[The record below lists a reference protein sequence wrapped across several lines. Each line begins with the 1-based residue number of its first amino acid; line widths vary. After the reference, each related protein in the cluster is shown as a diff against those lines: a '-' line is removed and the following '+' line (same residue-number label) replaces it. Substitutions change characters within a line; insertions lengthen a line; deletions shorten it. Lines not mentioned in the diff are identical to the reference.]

1 MSNANPVSV
10 EYPTDE
16 CLDAAVD
23 ALRGHTIAVL
33 TGAGVSTDSGI
44 PDYRGAG
51 APVRAPMTFQ
61 NFMADLDYRKRYWAG
76 SHLGWKRFSAA
87 RPNPGHAALVELEL
101 AGIVDGII
109 TQNVDGLHLRAGSQ
123 RVVDLHGTMDRVRCL
138 TCGQFY
144 ARQSIADQITAAN
157 PWIDTEE
164 AFELSPDGD
173 VEVRDVQ
180 AFVLPEC
187 SVCGGVLK
195 PDVVFF
201 GEFVPK
207 EKFAEASALMQ
218 SQPAGEVLA
227 WIETHPASEGTFQ
240 ASANTAGEWTN
251 EQTADE
257 VAAWLQAHR
266 DSPVYDGAAA
276 GFAARAHAF
285 DPEGALIWANTIKDE
300 NQRQSLLQ
308 SWERK

>member
-1 MSNANPVSV
+1 MSNANPVSI
-10 EYPTDE
+10 EYPPDE

-23 ALRGHTIAVL
+23 ALRGHMIAVL

-61 NFMADLDYRKRYWAG
+61 NFLTDLDYRKRYWAG

-87 RPNPGHAALVELEL
+87 RPNRGHVALAQLER

-144 ARQSIADQITAAN
+144 ARQSIADQITTAN
-157 PWIDTEE
+157 PWIDTDE

-218 SQPAGEVLA
+218 SADALLIAGSSLIVNSGIRLLE
-227 WIETHPASEGTFQ
+227 Q
-240 ASANTAGEWTN
+240 ASRRKLPIVIVNRGVTKGDNRATVKVDAGTSETL
-251 EQTADE
+251 TT
-257 VAAWLQAHR
+257 LLHR
-266 DSPVYDGAAA
+266 LS
-276 GFAARAHAF
+276 
-285 DPEGALIWANTIKDE
+285 E
-300 NQRQSLLQ
+300 
-308 SWERK
+308 